1 MRLKSLFL
9 LDMRFQAKHGFYF
22 LYVVLTVIF
31 PVVATYTVNLIKAKI
46 KESNV
51 ITNAAKNENITKIIE
66 GALSDV
72 MDAVLYIN
80 QIYVDALKSSGKF
93 DKDAQ
98 KNAFNRAY
106 AEALNMISE
115 ESQKV
120 IEQVYGSF
128 DKWLMLKIETSV
140 NMAKRQN

>member
-1 MRLKSLFL
+1 MEIIEL
-9 LDMRFQAKHGFYF
+9 LNYI
-22 LYVVLTVIF
+22 LYIVLTMIL
-31 PVVATYTVNLIKAKI
+31 PVVATYVVNLIKAKI
-46 KESNV
+46 NESN
-51 ITNAAKNENITKIIE
+51 IIADATQNENTAKIIE
-66 GALSDV
+66 HALSDV

-106 AEALNMISE
+106 TEALNMISE

>member
-1 MRLKSLFL
+1 MLGGSMEFLKVLN
-9 LDMRFQAKHGFYF
+9 YI

-93 DKDAQ
+93 DKDEQ
-98 KNAFNRAY
+98 KNEINRAY
-106 AEALNMISE
+106 AEALNM
-115 ESQKV
+115 
-120 IEQVYGSF
+120 
-128 DKWLMLKIETSV
+128 
-140 NMAKRQN
+140 N

>member
-1 MRLKSLFL
+1 MEFSEVIN
-9 LDMRFQAKHGFYF
+9 YV
-22 LYVVLTVIF
+22 LYIVLTVIL
-31 PVVATYTVNLIKAKI
+31 PVVATYVVNLIKAKI
-46 KESNV
+46 KESD
-51 ITNAAKNENITKIIE
+51 IIADATQNENITKIIE
-66 GALSDV
+66 NALSDV

-128 DKWLMLKIETSV
+128 DEWLMLKIETSV

>member
-1 MRLKSLFL
+1 MLGGSMEFL
-9 LDMRFQAKHGFYF
+9 EVLNYI

>member
-1 MRLKSLFL
+1 MEFSEVLN
-9 LDMRFQAKHGFYF
+9 YI
-22 LYVVLTVIF
+22 LYIVLTVIL
-31 PVVATYTVNLIKAKI
+31 PVVATYAVNLIKAKI
-46 KESNV
+46 KESN
-51 ITNAAKNENITKIIE
+51 IIADATQNENLAKIIE
-66 GALSDV
+66 NALSDV

-106 AEALNMISE
+106 AEAMNMISD
-115 ESQKV
+115 ESKKI

-128 DKWLMLKIETSV
+128 DNWLKLKIESSV
-140 NMAKRQN
+140 NMAKKQ

>member
-1 MRLKSLFL
+1 MLGGSMEFLKVLN
-9 LDMRFQAKHGFYF
+9 YI